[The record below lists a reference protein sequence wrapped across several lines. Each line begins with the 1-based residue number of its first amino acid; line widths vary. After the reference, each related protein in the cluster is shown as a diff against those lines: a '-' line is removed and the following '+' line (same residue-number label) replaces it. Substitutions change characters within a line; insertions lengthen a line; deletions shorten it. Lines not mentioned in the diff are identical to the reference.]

1 MAHAVLVGIFQ
12 ILLVLLLSPLL
23 EGVIRKLKA
32 RIHSRQGPPITQPYL
47 DLIKLLGKED
57 LRPTGGLVFRL
68 APIVT
73 MAAVLMIAL
82 LIPMGA
88 GAPIGQSA
96 DLIVLLYVMSIAA
109 VGIIAAG
116 FASGSPY
123 ASLGAGREMMMVLT
137 TEPVVAVALIVAA
150 LKSGTLMLDG
160 MVGWQLSHPWPLT
173 DPVGLSMLVAGVTFF
188 LALQAQ
194 VGKLPFDIAEADQEI
209 MGGPF
214 VELSGPRL
222 ALIKWCFHMRLLLF
236 SVLLVQIFV
245 PWPDLGLAALNVV
258 MTLVKAFV
266 VVVLVG
272 LIDVVNPRLR
282 IDQSMSYFA
291 RIIVVALV
299 AVALTVIKA

>member
-1 MAHAVLVGIFQ
+1 MGRVVLLGIFQ
-12 ILLVLLLSPLL
+12 VLLVLLLSPLL

-32 RIHSRQGPPITQPYL
+32 RIHSRQGPPFTQPYL

-57 LRPTGGLVFRL
+57 LHPSTSLIFRL
-68 APIVT
+68 GPVAAT
-73 MAAVLMIAL
+73 AAVLMIAL
-82 LIPMGA
+82 LIPMGV

-96 DLIVLLYVMSIAA
+96 DLIALLYIMSIAA
-109 VGIIAAG
+109 VGIMMAA

-123 ASLGAGREMMMVLT
+123 AYLGASREMMMVLT
-137 TEPVVAVALIVAA
+137 TEPVVALALIVAA
-150 LKSGTLMLDG
+150 LKAQTLLLDG
-160 MVGWQLSHPWPLT
+160 MVGWQLGHFPS
-173 DPVGLSMLVAGVTFF
+173 LSTVIAGGAFF

-214 VELSGPRL
+214 VEFSGPRL

-236 SVLLVQIFV
+236 SVLLVQVFV
-245 PWPDLGLAALNVV
+245 PWPDLGLGSLN
-258 MTLVKAFV
+258 MLATLAKAFV

-282 IDQSMSYFA
+282 IDQSMTYFTH
-291 RIIVVALV
+291 IIFVALV
-299 AVALTVIKA
+299 AVVLTMIKA

>member
-1 MAHAVLVGIFQ
+1 MVHAVVVGIVQ

-32 RIHSRQGPPITQPYL
+32 RIHSRQGPPIIQPYL

-57 LRPTGGLVFRL
+57 LRPTGGLAFRL

-73 MAAVLMIAL
+73 VAAVLMIAL

-88 GAPIGQSA
+88 GAPIGKWS
-96 DLIVLLYVMSIAA
+96 DLIALLYVMSMVA
-109 VGIIAAG
+109 VGIMMTA

-123 ASLGAGREMMMVLT
+123 AYVGASREMMMVLT
-137 TEPVVAVALIVAA
+137 TEPIAAIALVVTA
-150 LKSGTLMLDG
+150 LKSQTLLLDG
-160 MVGWQLSHPWPLT
+160 MVGWQIGHHPALST
-173 DPVGLSMLVAGVTFF
+173 VIAGGAFF

-214 VELSGPRL
+214 IELSGPRL
-222 ALIKWCFHMRLLLF
+222 ALIKWSFHMRLLIF

-245 PWPDLGLAALNVV
+245 PWPHVAFAPLSMLA
-258 MTLVKAFV
+258 TLAKAFV
-266 VVVLVG
+266 VVALVG

-282 IDQSMSYFA
+282 IDQSMSYFTQ
-291 RIIVVALV
+291 IIFVALI
-299 AVALTVIKA
+299 AVALTMIRQ

>member
-1 MAHAVLVGIFQ
+1 MVYPVVVAIIQV
-12 ILLVLLLSPLL
+12 LLVLLLSPLL

-32 RIHSRQGPPITQPYL
+32 RIHSRQGPPIIQPYL

-57 LRPTGGLVFRL
+57 LRVTPALAFRV
-68 APIVT
+68 APLVT
-73 MAAVLMIAL
+73 MAAVLTIAL

-88 GAPIGQSA
+88 GSPLGAAS
-96 DLIVLLYVMSIAA
+96 DLIVLLYVMTLVA
-109 VGIIAAG
+109 VGIMIMG

-123 ASLGAGREMMMVLT
+123 AYVGASREMMMVLT
-137 TEPVVAVALIVAA
+137 TEPVVAIALIVAA
-150 LKSGTLMLDG
+150 LKSRTLLLDG
-160 MVGWQLSHPWPLT
+160 MVGWQLGHYPT
-173 DPVGLSMLVAGVTFF
+173 ISMVLAGGAFF

-214 VELSGPRL
+214 IELSGPRL
-222 ALIKWCFHMRLLLF
+222 ALVRWSFHMRLLLF

-245 PWPDLGLAALNVV
+245 PWPGLGSAPLNMLV
-258 MTLVKAFV
+258 TLLKAFV

-282 IDQSMSYFA
+282 IDQSMNYFT
-291 RIIVVALV
+291 RIIFVALA
-299 AVALTVIKA
+299 AVALTVIGA

>member
-1 MAHAVLVGIFQ
+1 MIHAVVVGIVQ
-12 ILLVLLLSPLL
+12 LLLVVLLSPLL

-32 RIHSRQGPPITQPYL
+32 RIHSRQGPPIRQPYL

-88 GAPIGQSA
+88 GAPIGQWS
-96 DLIVLLYVMSIAA
+96 DLIVLLYVMSIVA
-109 VGIIAAG
+109 VGIMMSA
-116 FASGSPY
+116 FSSGSPY
-123 ASLGAGREMMMVLT
+123 AYVGASREMMMVLT
-137 TEPVVAVALIVAA
+137 TEPVVAIALIVAA
-150 LKSGTLMLDG
+150 LKSQTLLLDG
-160 MVGWQLSHPWPLT
+160 MVGWQLGHLPTIST
-173 DPVGLSMLVAGVTFF
+173 VVAAGAFF

-214 VELSGPRL
+214 IELSGPRL
-222 ALIKWCFHMRLLLF
+222 ALVKWSFHMRLLIF

-245 PWPDLGLAALNVV
+245 PWPHIAFAPLSILA
-258 MTLVKAFV
+258 TLAKAFV
-266 VVVLVG
+266 VIVLVG

-282 IDQSMSYFA
+282 IDQSMNYFM
-291 RIIVVALV
+291 RIIFVA
-299 AVALTVIKA
+299 AVGIALAVIKQ